1 MIQKCDI
8 YLYSGL
14 PIEDEQNRI
23 IEGMADFLSFYS
35 PIVKYGYN
43 MFKNEFETELVFQ
56 NNDLN
61 VANFETDDISKFKS
75 NNYNYVKIVPTVV
88 YAGGTETSYAEP
100 LYYFVKEVK
109 WTAEKVVRLSM
120 KLDVLNTFA
129 VGSGYTFGEK
139 SHIVRQHK
147 SRFNITSKS
156 KTSTFTLDGDG
167 QATVT
172 YTQDDN
178 IAYVRD
184 LFVVAEHTATPSVV
198 YNGKS
203 VTIFVEG
210 TANDYCV
217 LTCKLILAKPVLD
230 RYSEGINPVLFKS
243 KETTISDK
251 AENIGWNL
259 IYRNKNDIDAS
270 KPQNVN
276 PVDCL
281 LMPDQPVN
289 VEYFSTDIHGADLN
303 VDFFYLISAPI
314 NGGFEFSI
322 EDDGTVVC
330 VINHTPSQWVWAESV
345 DRWVYIYQDAGDV
358 HVVSVYQMNYIIP
371 GGHYVQVKDHGTFS
385 AIQFVGANPVKY
397 NHGEWAD
404 YPGLGDRTKLPGKA
418 SGVDYGVYAPTTW
431 DGEPSKFAGTT
442 ATDIL
447 RDVSS
452 LDRTDNR
459 LIKIIKVPYCPDT
472 FDTSG
477 SALVIPSTWEY
488 TSAGSL
494 LTLKELSKV
503 FYREFDARNAETGSK
518 IKNPLEVITK
528 TPVEPKVS
536 TARNDIFELKI
547 YHSDYYRP
555 KLVYDSFGMEI
566 LPEQMEPDAVDPNT
580 FKIAFAVT
588 STINS
593 KFLFMLPEYRNN
605 LLFTTE
611 DYPGVLPVSRNNDGV
626 LFNSQYINYIR
637 NGYNYDLKNKTR
649 QEIAAGL
656 GIVGNVAAAGAGVAT
671 GNALGVMMAGAGAVQ
686 NVQSIVAAEQ
696 AIEQK
701 IAQSKMQAVSVS
713 GSDDVDLLEVYSGN
727 RAKLC
732 IYEVSPRVKAAMLD
746 IFYYFGYTED
756 EYGVPTM
763 NCRYWFDY
771 VQGDM
776 KIKPVQHL
784 NARIMDELRGKY
796 AAGVTVF
803 HKHGS
808 GASSTWN
815 IDQNKEN
822 WEKEF
827 IE

>member
-8 YLYSGL
+8 YLYSGM

-23 IEGMADFLSFYS
+23 IEGLPDFLSNYS
-35 PIVKYGYN
+35 PIVKTGYN
-43 MFKNEFETELVFQ
+43 MFKNDFETELVFQ

-61 VANFETDDISKFKS
+61 VANFETDDISKFKA
-75 NNYNYVKIVPTVV
+75 NNYNYVKIIPTVV
-88 YAGGTETSYAEP
+88 YAGGTETSYAGP

-109 WTAEKVVRLSM
+109 WTAEKVVRLSL

-129 VGSGYTFGEK
+129 VGSGYTFGDK

-147 SRFNITSKS
+147 PRFNITSKS

-167 QATVT
+167 EATVT

-230 RYSEGINPVLFKS
+230 RYSEGITPVLFKS
-243 KETTISDK
+243 QETTISDK
-251 AENIGWNL
+251 AENVGWNL
-259 IYRNKNDIDAS
+259 IYRNENNIDAS

-276 PVDCL
+276 PVECL

-289 VEYFSTDIHGADLN
+289 VEYFSTDVLPEILADG
-303 VDFFYLISAPI
+303 YLYFISANI

-322 EDDGTVVC
+322 ENNGNVVC

-345 DRWVYIYQDAGDV
+345 DRWAYIYGAYHDGIWKTY
-358 HVVSVYQMNYIIP
+358 VVSVYQMNYL
-371 GGHYVQVKDHGTFS
+371 GGLASPYREYTTYGPFADGIT
-385 AIQFVGANPVKY
+385 FVGCNPVKY
-397 NHGEWAD
+397 NRRTVAD
-404 YPGLGDRTKLPGKA
+404 ERL
-418 SGVDYGVYAPTTW
+418 APTTW
-431 DGEPSKFAGTT
+431 DGEPSKFAGST

-447 RDVSS
+447 KDVSS

-488 TSAGSL
+488 TSVGSL
-494 LTLKELSKV
+494 LTLKDLSKV

-528 TPVEPKVS
+528 TPIEPKVS

-555 KLVYDSFGMEI
+555 KLVYDSFGMEL
-566 LPEQMEPDAVDPNT
+566 LPEQMDPDGVDKNT

-593 KFLFMLPEYRNN
+593 KFLFMVPEYRSH

-649 QEIAAGL
+649 QEIASGL
-656 GIVGNVAAAGAGVAT
+656 GIVANVAAAGAGIAT
-671 GNALGVMMAGAGAVQ
+671 GNPMGVLMAGAGAIQ

-713 GSDDVDLLEVYSGN
+713 GSDDIDLLEVYSGN

-756 EYGVPTM
+756 EYGVPAM

-815 IDQNKEN
+815 IEQTKEN